1 MIELIINKEKTLE
14 NILLAENGKLLEAYT
29 SDKEDK
35 KRRLEGNIYVGFV
48 GDIIKGMQSA
58 FVDLSLERKGFIHLK
73 DAIPQVDE
81 TKEQIDRSLDI
92 RQILKPKQ
100 KLLIQVK
107 KDSDDKKGARV
118 STHISIPGKFIVLMP
133 NTGFITISK
142 KIEDENKKKN
152 LIKSV
157 KEILPDGFGAVKR
170 TSAEKASIDEIK
182 NDTTKLLNTWKQ

>member
-1 MIELIINKEKTLE
+1 MIELIINKEKSLE

-29 SDKEDK
+29 SDEEDK

-107 KDSDDKKGARV
+107 KDSDDKKEARV
-118 STHISIPGKFIVLMP
+118 STHISKTGRFIVLMP
-133 NTGFITISK
+133 NTGFIKISK
-142 KIEDENKKKN
+142 KLKFENKKKN
-152 LIKSV
+152 
-157 KEILPDGFGAVKR
+157 
-170 TSAEKASIDEIK
+170 
-182 NDTTKLLNTWKQ
+182 